1 MMTSPQQ
8 KWLSLKQRNYFQS
21 MKLFVD
27 RCSLLLLISE
37 PQVMMLEVDFMT
49 TEGRFDEA
57 LSQIE
62 EILSLS
68 LMATMR
74 SLTSSKLT
82 HLHTRSFSHSTSRL
96 SVMVAQALLHFQIAQ
111 QDHSQAEAMQGHAL
125 LQVHSLPS
133 LPSPPPSLALP
144 CLHWFEQQVDEIY
157 ATAIALDPHGIL
169 T

>member
-96 SVMVAQALLHFQIAQ
+96 SVM
-111 QDHSQAEAMQGHAL
+111 
-125 LQVHSLPS
+125 
-133 LPSPPPSLALP
+133 
-144 CLHWFEQQVDEIY
+144 
-157 ATAIALDPHGIL
+157 
-169 T
+169 

>member
-68 LMATMR
+68 DGDDAIPHVVKVNTLAQKVI
-74 SLTSSKLT
+74 L
-82 HLHTRSFSHSTSRL
+82 HSTSRL
-96 SVMVAQALLHFQIAQ
+96 SHVMVAQAMLHFQIAQ
-111 QDHSQAEAMQGHAL
+111 QDDSQAEAMQGHAL

-133 LPSPPPSLALP
+133 LPSPPFPFPSLALSS
-144 CLHWFEQQVDEIY
+144 LVR
-157 ATAIALDPHGIL
+157 AAS
-169 T
+169 